1 MITHSVN
8 ETNQQKEQGNI
19 GLCMGMRVWGKGLVK
34 SEKGRGRQYRGRDFH
49 KIGVLGTLC
58 QLC

>member
-34 SEKGRGRQYRGRDFH
+34 FEKGRGRQYRGRDFH
-49 KIGVLGTLC
+49 KIGC
-58 QLC
+58 